1 MSVSIES
8 TEAGR
13 SGRPAFAMVWDPF
26 VRLFHW
32 SLVSFFALTWIS
44 ADEWDRLHEVTGYI
58 VAGLV
63 GLRVIWGLIGTRH
76 ARFSDFVYG
85 PQKVLAYLRDNL
97 RGKAKRYRGHNP
109 AGGAMVVA
117 LLLCFVMVSVTGIIL
132 ATDVAFA
139 GDWVEDLH
147 EVTANLT
154 LGLVLLHIVGVVYSS
169 RAHKENLVASMITGL
184 KRDDY

>member
-117 LLLCFVMVSVTGIIL
+117 LLLCLVVVSVTGIIL

-154 LGLVLLHIVGVVYSS
+154 LGLVLLHIVGVV
-169 RAHKENLVASMITGL
+169 
-184 KRDDY
+184 